1 MTLPIPQIWG
11 RGTFCLILASLL
23 SALFAA
29 VLRRGQGRCSVL
41 ELCSNTLCARNVV
54 ASHTTLGHRRYTH
67 VSGGEGSASLLI
79 VRGMRNLIVWHATGE
94 GCTQMWHATRKSA
107 LKTGFCALNSIA
119 HWGWNVLERLAM
131 RLLFCVFAFFVHGV
145 LWAQPITDLG
155 EISHQ
160 NAVQTLKLSVESP
173 VSTMQAQAEKVFG
186 YHGGVTLVSARDAAF
201 TLRFVPKGD
210 RSVELIIE
218 SGTPPK
224 VLFKQLV
231 MGEDAAQA
239 LLKACDLAVEKTLGV
254 PGFFA
259 GKLAFVGERGGSQ
272 EIYTGDLLFSDLHK
286 VTNDKSHSISPHWS
300 PDGKYLTYTGYYL
313 SEFPD
318 LFLVDL
324 NTGKRKAIATYKG
337 TNTGGVFSPSGE
349 QLAMILSSSGN
360 AEVYIADNRG
370 RRPKRI
376 TRNKSLEASP
386 TWSPDG
392 QNLIFTSD
400 QLGGPQ
406 LFKVDLRTKAQS
418 RIPTNISRY
427 CDEAIW
433 NQRHPNLVAF
443 TAAVNRSFQIA
454 LYNFKTRKA
463 TFLTNESV
471 DCVEPCWASDGRHLF
486 FTRRTGRDKQLHILD
501 TETGKVRPLH
511 SKEFGSA
518 SQASFVYPKSTF

>member
-1 MTLPIPQIWG
+1 MKSLG
-11 RGTFCLILASLL
+11 RMCL
-23 SALFAA
+23 F
-29 VLRRGQGRCSVL
+29 VL
-41 ELCSNTLCARNVV
+41 EHVQSARAEVRGV
-54 ASHTTLGHRRYTH
+54 FHKSQ
-67 VSGGEGSASLLI
+67 EGSEMHASMLWHATFLTLL
-79 VRGMRNLIVWHATGE
+79 VQLSVPLLPVWHATVL
-94 GCTQMWHATRKSA
+94 CMRKA
-107 LKTGFCALNSIA
+107 GVFLLNSIA
-119 HWGWNVLERLAM
+119 PWRNNVLERSAM
-131 RLLFCVFAFFVHGV
+131 RSLFCVFAFLVHGIV
-145 LWAQPITDLG
+145 WAQPITDLG

-160 NAVQTLKLSVESP
+160 GSVQRLKLFVESP
-173 VSTMQAQAEKVFG
+173 DGKAQAQAEKVFRF
-186 YHGGVTLVSARDAAF
+186 HGGITLVKANEAAF

-210 RSVELIIE
+210 RSIELIVE
-218 SGTPPK
+218 SGNPPK

-231 MGEDAAQA
+231 MGNTPTQA
-239 LLKACDLAVEKTLGV
+239 LLKACDLAVEKTLGI

-259 GKLAFVGERGGSQ
+259 GKLAFVGERAGSQ

-324 NTGKRKAIATYKG
+324 NTGKRKPIATYKG

-406 LFKVDLRTKAQS
+406 LFKVDLRTKAQT
-418 RIPTNISRY
+418 RVPTNISRY
-427 CDEAIW
+427 CDEAVW

-486 FTRRTGRDKQLHILD
+486 FTRRTGRDKQLHVLD
-501 TETGKVRPLH
+501 TETGKVTALH
-511 SKEFGSA
+511 SKDFGSA
-518 SQASFVYPKSTF
+518 SQASFIYSKSMF

>member
-1 MTLPIPQIWG
+1 MHDLFPWHA
-11 RGTFCLILASLL
+11 TFLAQTNRPLVP
-23 SALFAA
+23 LF
-29 VLRRGQGRCSVL
+29 L
-41 ELCSNTLCARNVV
+41 
-54 ASHTTLGHRRYTH
+54 
-67 VSGGEGSASLLI
+67 
-79 VRGMRNLIVWHATGE
+79 VWHATQ
-94 GCTQMWHATRKSA
+94 TSDRALWHATILHTRKA
-107 LKTGFCALNSIA
+107 GVFLLNSIA
-119 HWGWNVLERLAM
+119 PWGRNVLERLAM
-131 RLLFCVFAFFVHGV
+131 RLLFCVFVFFVHGIV
-145 LWAQPITDLG
+145 WAQPITDLG

-160 NAVQTLKLSVESP
+160 SSVQRLKLFVESP
-173 VSTMQAQAEKVFG
+173 DSKAEAQVEKVFRF
-186 YHGGVTLVSARDAAF
+186 HGGITLVKAHEAAF

-210 RSVELIIE
+210 RSVELIVE
-218 SGTPPK
+218 SGNPSK

-231 MGEDAAQA
+231 MGDTLTQA
-239 LLKACDLAVEKTLGV
+239 LLRACDLAVEKTLGI

-259 GKLAFVGERGGSQ
+259 GKLAFVGERAGSQ
-272 EIYTGDLLFSDLHK
+272 ELYTGDLLFSDLHK

-406 LFKVDLRTKAQS
+406 LFKVDLRTKAQT
-418 RIPTNISRY
+418 RVPTNISRY
-427 CDEAIW
+427 CDEAVW

-443 TAAVNRSFQIA
+443 TAAVNRSFQIT
-454 LYNFKTRKA
+454 LYNFKTRKS

-486 FTRRTGRDKQLHILD
+486 FTRRTGRDKQLHVLD
-501 TETGKVRPLH
+501 TETGKVTPLH
-511 SKEFGSA
+511 SKDFGSA
-518 SQASFVYPKSTF
+518 SQASFIYPKSVF